1 MAVVENDFRGIE
13 RTRERKR
20 EGREKEGGKE
30 LVILC
35 PLSQDGYIRQTERD
49 ISREDRHQL

>member
-13 RTRERKR
+13 RTRER